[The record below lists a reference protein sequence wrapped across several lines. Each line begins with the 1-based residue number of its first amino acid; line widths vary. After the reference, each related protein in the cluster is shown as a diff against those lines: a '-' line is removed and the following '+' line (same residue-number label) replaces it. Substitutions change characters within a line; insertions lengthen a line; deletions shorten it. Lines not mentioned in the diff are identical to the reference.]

1 MLKFL
6 LKVKITLVKRERERE
21 RERERRERAIATT
34 ATKDICDTRSN
45 IDVNHM
51 KNNAKKP
58 GNQLYYYLSKD
69 TRERSNSQSNTCT
82 KNASINGD
90 TQQQQEN
97 VLRPP
102 KKSAFIVGDSM
113 IKKIDGYLLTNSINH
128 KLK

>member
-1 MLKFL
+1 M
-6 LKVKITLVKRERERE
+6 KRERERE

-69 TRERSNSQSNTCT
+69 TRERSNSQSNNTCT

-113 IKKIDGYLLTNSINH
+113 IKR
-128 KLK
+128 